1 MISRN
6 RNWSVSIVLPSKS
19 RFCQLTAGHS
29 LIPNFQLI
37 TIDQREIESKNK
49 LTDLK
54 FYFAKLSIYE
64 QSTVSVQFIY
74 QMLLYFHFRIEVA
87 NICVQSYDSSF
98 NFVNDS
104 EEIHL
109 SSSIFCTFTTRCTW
123 CCTYEDV
130 VLTGLQKL
138 SSIETLINDHA
149 DICLIQNEA
158 NEDKKLSFRW
168 RRFYFRA
175 KDRFLIK
182 IDF

>member
-1 MISRN
+1 
-6 RNWSVSIVLPSKS
+6 
-19 RFCQLTAGHS
+19 
-29 LIPNFQLI
+29 
-37 TIDQREIESKNK
+37 
-49 LTDLK
+49 
-54 FYFAKLSIYE
+54 
-64 QSTVSVQFIY
+64 
-74 QMLLYFHFRIEVA
+74 MLLYFHFRIEMA

-123 CCTYEDV
+123 CCTYEEV

-149 DICLIQNEA
+149 DICLIQNEVNEA
-158 NEDKKLSFRW
+158 NEDEKSIVSMETFLFSW
-168 RRFYFRA
+168 

>member
-1 MISRN
+1 MISWN

-37 TIDQREIESKNK
+37 TIDQRGIERKNK

-74 QMLLYFHFRIEVA
+74 QMLLYFHFRIEMA

-123 CCTYEDV
+123 YKEI

-138 SSIETLINDHA
+138 SSIETLINDHT

-158 NEDKKLSFRW
+158 NEANEDKKNYRFDGDVFIFVERSFS
-168 RRFYFRA
+168 Y
-175 KDRFLIK
+175 
-182 IDF
+182 